1 MKMKDNYIRKT
12 ILSAVLFSML
22 ITTGYTQGTDSRSS
36 SGGKMYTGIFVNP
49 LKTGI
54 ANEKISSGPAMNNA
68 GGSGLNITVEG
79 GYFFNDILG
88 VSIGAGY
95 GSYAAKLSMDSYTTS
110 YTTTD
115 TENESYEM
123 RISGKTIS
131 EDQKISFLSIPV
143 CLNVSYPFADKIGV
157 YAKAGV
163 SIDIPLS
170 KTYSGSG
177 TFTYNGYYPAY
188 PVLLQ
193 NAPVYGFPTDLNTLA
208 SGDLLINSFNIGIV
222 ASGGAYYALND
233 KMQILL
239 GVQFNKSM
247 GNISGYKADANYR
260 LTSKATELNSL
271 MGGSTTAGVQ
281 AFGLSIGVKY
291 YLR

>member
-1 MKMKDNYIRKT
+1 MKDNIITKT
-12 ILSAVLFSML
+12 ILSAVLFSMF

-36 SGGKMYTGIFVNP
+36 SGSKMYAGISFNP

-54 ANEKISSGPAMNNA
+54 NEKFSSGSVLNNVT
-68 GGSGLNITVEG
+68 GSGFNIIIEG
-79 GYFFNDILG
+79 GYLFTDVLG

-95 GSYAAKLSMDSYTTS
+95 GSYASSLLMDSYSTS

-123 RISGKTIS
+123 RISGKAIS
-131 EDQKISFLSIPV
+131 ESQKISFLSIPV
-143 CLNVSYPFADKIGV
+143 CLNVKYPFADKIGGF
-157 YAKAGV
+157 AKVGV
-163 SIDIPLS
+163 SFDIPLS

-177 TFTYNGYYPAY
+177 TFTYDGYYPAY

-193 NAPVYGFPTDLNTLA
+193 NVPNYGFPSDLSTLA
-208 SGDLLINSFNIGIV
+208 TGDLLINSFNLGIV
-222 ASGGAYYALND
+222 AAGGAYYKLND

-239 GVQFNKSM
+239 GVQFNKSI

-260 LTSKATELNSL
+260 ITSKATELNSL
-271 MGGSTTAGVQ
+271 MAGSTTAGVQ
-281 AFGLSIGVKY
+281 AFGLSIGFKY
-291 YLR
+291 HLR